1 MVTTCENVFVEQD
14 PTTLCGWVRNFR
26 IKRSEMKR
34 KLRGNL
40 RVNAMLNTALLTAE
54 AELRRK
60 QRERFHRWAEFQTKL
75 DGSYAISSYVKGK
88 VSEEEEAERQKKVDN
103 LWKSELSDLDSFMRS
118 LSSSTNKDCDVKTA
132 FINEYNVK
140 SDNCNVLQSIA
151 VVS

>member
-1 MVTTCENVFVEQD
+1 MVAVYENNFVEED

-26 IKRSEMKR
+26 IKRSQMKR

-60 QRERFHRWAEFQTKL
+60 QRERFCRWAEFQAKL
-75 DGSYAISSYVKGK
+75 DGNYTTNTYIKADMSD
-88 VSEEEEAERQKKVDN
+88 EEEAERREKIDN

-118 LSSSTNKDCDVKTA
+118 LSSTNRICDAKTMA
-132 FINEYNVK
+132 YENEYDVK
-140 SDNCNVLQSIA
+140 SDNCNVLHTIA